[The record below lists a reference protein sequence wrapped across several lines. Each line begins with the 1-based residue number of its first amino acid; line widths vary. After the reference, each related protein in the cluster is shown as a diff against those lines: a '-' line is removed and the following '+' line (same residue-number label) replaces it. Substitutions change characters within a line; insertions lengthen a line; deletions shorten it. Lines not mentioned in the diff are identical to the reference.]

1 MKKIVILILMCSEF
15 IFAQQGRENLFGFA
29 TSNTFT
35 YCDINDTFFLNKII
49 ELQPKLL
56 RFPGGAV
63 GNFYHYGASGYGF
76 DFEEINKYDGGRFPK
91 RSKSL
96 VRSTIK
102 KGHTHNYIDDFIVLA
117 KKTNAK
123 AVLVANMFVDNDDI
137 IKMIEKIK
145 SHKIEIVGVELGSE
159 LSNRT
164 FFAKGYTIDKY
175 IDSAIKCSK
184 KIKQQF
190 PDIKTAVVAA
200 PLVNK
205 KNHRHTIWNNKLAK
219 MDFYDA
225 IIIHSYAKV
234 IKGKKEFGQM
244 LTEIPEGD
252 SKEEAFDIYKTR
264 VIKYFSEDYPKE
276 VEAYHTLFKKSIWVT
291 EWNLQISW
299 TTGNTMLQ
307 SLYVANYFLELLW
320 NSDLNSINLTT
331 YHNMGGRDYSGSIF
345 RINKEVLEMQST
357 YYPLKFIGQI
367 FNVKNL
373 NIKKELISEN
383 VFEYLIFSNEKLIY
397 SCFLNWNSIDVIIE
411 FKATK
416 KINLDAYFSENLFD
430 KANIIGEL
438 STEKKVNQSINS
450 IKIKP
455 NSVTLI
461 SYLNE

>member
-1 MKKIVILILMCSEF
+1 MDTFSYLISEGFRSLWRTKVNAVISIIVIGVTMSFVGFGGVIGQEFNRLIETARSKYKLEVFFSPLLTDGEANLKIQEISQLPFVLSAKLITKQEAAEIFEEEFGENIFDLLLENPLPSSCVVKIKSAGSEK
-15 IFAQQGRENLFGFA
+15 L
-29 TSNTFT
+29 
-35 YCDINDTFFLNKII
+35 DIN
-49 ELQPKLL
+49 P
-56 RFPGGAV
+56 
-63 GNFYHYGASGYGF
+63 
-76 DFEEINKYDGGRFPK
+76 
-91 RSKSL
+91 
-96 VRSTIK
+96 
-102 KGHTHNYIDDFIVLA
+102 
-117 KKTNAK
+117 
-123 AVLVANMFVDNDDI
+123 
-137 IKMIEKIK
+137 MIEKIK

-320 NSDLNSINLTT
+320 NSDLNSINLST

>member
-1 MKKIVILILMCSEF
+1 M
-15 IFAQQGRENLFGFA
+15 
-29 TSNTFT
+29 
-35 YCDINDTFFLNKII
+35 
-49 ELQPKLL
+49 
-56 RFPGGAV
+56 
-63 GNFYHYGASGYGF
+63 
-76 DFEEINKYDGGRFPK
+76 
-91 RSKSL
+91 
-96 VRSTIK
+96 
-102 KGHTHNYIDDFIVLA
+102 
-117 KKTNAK
+117 
-123 AVLVANMFVDNDDI
+123 
-137 IKMIEKIK
+137 
-145 SHKIEIVGVELGSE
+145 
-159 LSNRT
+159 
-164 FFAKGYTIDKY
+164 
-175 IDSAIKCSK
+175 
-184 KIKQQF
+184 
-190 PDIKTAVVAA
+190 
-200 PLVNK
+200 
-205 KNHRHTIWNNKLAK
+205 
-219 MDFYDA
+219 
-225 IIIHSYAKV
+225 

-320 NSDLNSINLTT
+320 NSDLNSINLST

>member
-1 MKKIVILILMCSEF
+1 MDLPVDQELEGITSQKHLRKWQKGEKNNGLRCWHFKSKY
-15 IFAQQGRENLFGFA
+15 QQG
-29 TSNTFT
+29 
-35 YCDINDTFFLNKII
+35 K
-49 ELQPKLL
+49 
-56 RFPGGAV
+56 
-63 GNFYHYGASGYGF
+63 
-76 DFEEINKYDGGRFPK
+76 
-91 RSKSL
+91 
-96 VRSTIK
+96 
-102 KGHTHNYIDDFIVLA
+102 
-117 KKTNAK
+117 
-123 AVLVANMFVDNDDI
+123 
-137 IKMIEKIK
+137 
-145 SHKIEIVGVELGSE
+145 
-159 LSNRT
+159 
-164 FFAKGYTIDKY
+164 
-175 IDSAIKCSK
+175 
-184 KIKQQF
+184 
-190 PDIKTAVVAA
+190 VV
-200 PLVNK
+200 
-205 KNHRHTIWNNKLAK
+205 
-219 MDFYDA
+219 
-225 IIIHSYAKV
+225 KV

-264 VIKYFSEDYPKE
+264 VIKYFSDDYPKE

-320 NSDLNSINLTT
+320 NSDLNSINLST